1 MLVSAGYVQEGN
13 PLGLNLRIKYK
24 NQLKICFR
32 QMMLNFIFL
41 HYMTTQCMKVVLH
54 HQFHLLKLNLKQ
66 GTVSLDL
73 KLKNCEGHPFGPHV
87 EQPRKFRPTRKFQ
100 LMLRC
105 EEMSELKFYLSFLSR
120 SMAEE
125 RICMQIF
132 YVLLFFGPLNVVFWR
147 KSISHADPV
156 NVQATAFSFI
166 MVRGQ
171 LMIRKCTKSV
181 YV

>member
-41 HYMTTQCMKVVLH
+41 HYMTIQCMKVVLH
-54 HQFHLLKLNLKQ
+54 HRFHLLKLNLKQ

-73 KLKNCEGHPFGPHV
+73 KLKNCKGHPFGPHV
-87 EQPRKFRPTRKFQ
+87 EQSRKFRPTRKFH

-105 EEMSELKFYLSFLSR
+105 EEVSELKFYKFYLSFYSGAWQR
-120 SMAEE
+120 
-125 RICMQIF
+125 RG
-132 YVLLFFGPLNVVFWR
+132 YVCKFSTFCSFLIPWMLCSGGNLFHML
-147 KSISHADPV
+147 
-156 NVQATAFSFI
+156 T
-166 MVRGQ
+166 
-171 LMIRKCTKSV
+171 L
-181 YV
+181 